1 MFEWGFGMTVG
12 VLSFVKL
19 KVRGV
24 LAVFIFIFSPLW
36 RASPFC
42 LPELRSGQARPARH
56 EAASA
61 PASRPATQTL
71 SFLKEM
77 KKINRSNLEQN
88 KGLLPESRMSD
99 LFKYVECGSCDLK
112 LVNLAFCFFFICLFL
127 SGGNLFAIPVYRNYK
142 KCATSS

>member
-1 MFEWGFGMTVG
+1 MTVG

-42 LPELRSGQARPARH
+42 LPEPRSGQARPARH

-61 PASRPATQTL
+61 PASRPATQAL

-77 KKINRSNLEQN
+77 NLTDQTWN
-88 KGLLPESRMSD
+88 KTKDYCQSRMSD

-112 LVNLAFCFFFICLFL
+112 LVNLAFCLFVFVCFCREEIFL
-127 SGGNLFAIPVYRNYK
+127 PYLFRNYK
-142 KCATSS
+142 KMRHF